1 MQVRAFLLFAG
12 LAVVSRSIEAAPPP
26 PLHFYDEAR
35 FRHLT
40 LTEEEFGKIKIG
52 IRFVAGPADCSKW
65 EGRGQKREK
74 EFVFSRNVGEE
85 ENRGT
90 VYIGTGGESRFLV
103 KVKPKQEKGLQDEG
117 IAGEYRRVTEEK
129 RFQLA
134 KKELEAADKRLNEL
148 FKSMAKSL
156 KGDDKPIAQE
166 FKQRWPALRERVM
179 SLAFKAPAPATTTAK
194 PPLGSGSKAED
205 GASADKN
212 PDRLWALVEADAAE
226 IGFVS
231 SPVDPKVKNTF
242 DGEYNDG
249 HGGTLSIYL
258 NAQSGDVRFTLNCNR
273 GGDAQTGDLTG
284 TIPAKPIRKDAPSDG
299 WLDYTHKDE
308 AVPEVSKQ
316 AHIRLKRVGHYVV
329 VETERA
335 ERYTARAW
343 FDGIYRKQPPA
354 VE

>member
-1 MQVRAFLLFAG
+1 MLTRTVLLFAALG
-12 LAVVSRSIEAAPPP
+12 ALFRGMGAAPTP

-40 LTEEEFGKIKIG
+40 LTQAEFGRFKVD
-52 IRFVAGPADCSKW
+52 IRFVGGPGECSKW
-65 EGRGQKREK
+65 EGSGTKKEK

-103 KVKPKQEKGLQDEG
+103 KLKPKQEKALQDEG
-117 IAGEYRRVTEEK
+117 IVGEYRHVTEEK

-134 KKELEAADKRLNEL
+134 KKELEAADKRLMEL
-148 FKSMAKSL
+148 FKTMGKTL
-156 KGDDKPIAQE
+156 KGDDKPIAAE
-166 FKQRWPALRERVM
+166 FKQRWPALRDRIM
-179 SLAFKAPAPATTTAK
+179 SLAYKAPAPAATTTK
-194 PPLGSGSKAED
+194 PPLGASPRTD
-205 GASADKN
+205 DASADKN
-212 PDRLWALVEADAAE
+212 PDRLWAMVEADSAE

-231 SPVDPKVKNTF
+231 GQIDPKVKETF
-242 DGEYNDG
+242 DGDYNDG
-249 HGGTLSIYL
+249 FGGSLSIYQ

-273 GGDAQTGDLTG
+273 GADAQTGELTG
-284 TIPAKPIRKDAPSDG
+284 AIPAKPIRKDAPTDG

-308 AVPEVSKQ
+308 AVPDASKQ
-316 AHIRLKRVGHYVV
+316 IHIRLKRVGHYVI
-329 VETERA
+329 VESERNA
-335 ERYTARAW
+335 SKAW